1 MCSVIEIKNANEY
14 YIHYHSPESMVTPAA
29 SEVSIMSSEK
39 IEGVGV
45 DGGGRGHQQTK
56 EANNISNDVEAAET
70 STKLKSSKDQEVT
83 SDRGSSA
90 SPSLEDEEEIPAT
103 PQQQKT
109 SVEEASFTK
118 TASEANNKSPS
129 SKIPVRSFKKL
140 PAPQPPTTSQ
150 QTTSCISS
158 TSTPPTTS
166 TPNTKSKSKSKGTN
180 PFETGDENEE
190 KKQPQQSRPRS
201 AAASSAARSAL
212 PRPSPPKSSPASVAA
227 VSVAS
232 KSKLTPARSCES
244 VPITVNSHIPA
255 SPLRP
260 TGLNK
265 RRVTSEMAT
274 QVETA
279 STTTTASKSTS
290 STTSNNKA
298 MKSAS
303 EENLANL
310 EVKAKKPNLF
320 KKTSESS
327 DPICNTG
334 SNAKWSYTNG
344 RKNISNFLLQ
354 SVPKKNCIVSCLAV
368 LNVNYFIEQSVNS
381 KLDSNRIRIL
391 TRIVIFFSNKT
402 PTLATHKLRLE
413 CADNNNKL

>member
-29 SEVSIMSSEK
+29 SDVSVMSSEK
-39 IEGVGV
+39 ALKEGGGVGV
-45 DGGGRGHQQTK
+45 DGGGQNK
-56 EANNISNDVEAAET
+56 EANNTISNDHVVEANAET
-70 STKLKSSKDQEVT
+70 STKLKRSSKDQEVT

-90 SPSLEDEEEIPAT
+90 SPSLEDEEENTTTPAPT
-103 PQQQKT
+103 TLPQQQKS
-109 SVEEASFTK
+109 SVAPEV
-118 TASEANNKSPS
+118 ASEANNKSP

-150 QTTSCISS
+150 QTTTTTSSS
-158 TSTPPTTS
+158 TSTS
-166 TPNTKSKSKSKGTN
+166 TPTAATNTVTPSNTKSKSGKSKGTN
-180 PFETGDENEE
+180 PFETDENEE
-190 KKQPQQSRPRS
+190 SSSKTQPQQSRPRS
-201 AAASSAARSAL
+201 AAAAASARSAL
-212 PRPSPPKSSPASVAA
+212 PRPSPPKSSPSISASASV
-227 VSVAS
+227 SPAS
-232 KSKLTPARSCES
+232 AKNKLTPARSCES

-260 TGLNK
+260 TGLTK

-274 QVETA
+274 QVEA
-279 STTTTASKSTS
+279 TTTTTKTSKSTS
-290 STTSNNKA
+290 ASSNNNNKNKNNTA

-310 EVKAKKPNLF
+310 EEKAKKPNLF

-344 RKNISNFLLQ
+344 RG
-354 SVPKKNCIVSCLAV
+354 
-368 LNVNYFIEQSVNS
+368 
-381 KLDSNRIRIL
+381 
-391 TRIVIFFSNKT
+391 KT
-402 PTLATHKLRLE
+402 FQRTFCR
-413 CADNNNKL
+413 

>member
-29 SEVSIMSSEK
+29 SDVSVMSSEK
-39 IEGVGV
+39 AVKEGGVGV
-45 DGGGRGHQQTK
+45 DGGGQNK
-56 EANNISNDVEAAET
+56 EANNTISNDHVVEANAET
-70 STKLKSSKDQEVT
+70 STKLKRSSKDQEVT

-90 SPSLEDEEEIPAT
+90 SPSLEDEEENTTTPAPT
-103 PQQQKT
+103 TLPQQQKS
-109 SVEEASFTK
+109 SVAPEV
-118 TASEANNKSPS
+118 ASEANNKSP

-166 TPNTKSKSKSKGTN
+166 GPNTKSKSKGTN

-212 PRPSPPKSSPASVAA
+212 PRPSPPKSSPSISASASV
-227 VSVAS
+227 SPAS
-232 KSKLTPARSCES
+232 AKNKLTPARSCES

-260 TGLNK
+260 TGLTK

-274 QVETA
+274 QVEA
-279 STTTTASKSTS
+279 TTTTTKTSKSTS
-290 STTSNNKA
+290 ASSTNNNNNNNKNKNNTA

-310 EVKAKKPNLF
+310 EEKAKKPNLF

-344 RKNISNFLLQ
+344 RKNISNFLL
-354 SVPKKNCIVSCLAV
+354 
-368 LNVNYFIEQSVNS
+368 
-381 KLDSNRIRIL
+381 
-391 TRIVIFFSNKT
+391 
-402 PTLATHKLRLE
+402 
-413 CADNNNKL
+413 

>member
-14 YIHYHSPESMVTPAA
+14 YIHYYSPESMVTPAA

-90 SPSLEDEEEIPAT
+90 SPSLEDEEET
-103 PQQQKT
+103 PQQQK
-109 SVEEASFTK
+109 SSAEEASFT
-118 TASEANNKSPS
+118 TTSEANNKSPS

-158 TSTPPTTS
+158 TSTPPATS
-166 TPNTKSKSKSKGTN
+166 APNTKSKSKSKGTN

-260 TGLNK
+260 TGLTK

-274 QVETA
+274 QVEA
-279 STTTTASKSTS
+279 TTTTTKTSKSTS
-290 STTSNNKA
+290 ASSNNNNNKNKNNTA

-310 EVKAKKPNLF
+310 EEKAKKPNLF
-320 KKTSESS
+320 KKTSGSS

-344 RKNISNFLLQ
+344 RG
-354 SVPKKNCIVSCLAV
+354 
-368 LNVNYFIEQSVNS
+368 
-381 KLDSNRIRIL
+381 
-391 TRIVIFFSNKT
+391 KT
-402 PTLATHKLRLE
+402 FQRTFCR
-413 CADNNNKL
+413 

>member
-29 SEVSIMSSEK
+29 SDVSVMSSEK
-39 IEGVGV
+39 ALKEGGGVGV
-45 DGGGRGHQQTK
+45 DGGGQNK
-56 EANNISNDVEAAET
+56 EANNTISNDHVVEANAET
-70 STKLKSSKDQEVT
+70 STKLKRSSKDQEVT

-90 SPSLEDEEEIPAT
+90 SPSLEDEEENTTTPAPT
-103 PQQQKT
+103 TLPQQQKS
-109 SVEEASFTK
+109 SVAPEV
-118 TASEANNKSPS
+118 ASEANNKSP

-150 QTTSCISS
+150 QNNTTSSS
-158 TSTPPTTS
+158 TSTS
-166 TPNTKSKSKSKGTN
+166 TPTAATNTVTPSNTKSKSGKSKGTN
-180 PFETGDENEE
+180 PFETDENEE
-190 KKQPQQSRPRS
+190 SSSKTQPQQSRPRS
-201 AAASSAARSAL
+201 AAAAAAAASARSAL
-212 PRPSPPKSSPASVAA
+212 PRPSPPKSSPSISASASV
-227 VSVAS
+227 SPAS
-232 KSKLTPARSCES
+232 AKNKLTPARSCES

-260 TGLNK
+260 TGLTK

-274 QVETA
+274 QVEA
-279 STTTTASKSTS
+279 TTTTTKTSKSTS
-290 STTSNNKA
+290 ASSNNNNDNNKNKNNTA

-310 EVKAKKPNLF
+310 EEKAKKPNLF

-344 RKNISNFLLQ
+344 RG
-354 SVPKKNCIVSCLAV
+354 
-368 LNVNYFIEQSVNS
+368 
-381 KLDSNRIRIL
+381 
-391 TRIVIFFSNKT
+391 KT
-402 PTLATHKLRLE
+402 FQRTFCR
-413 CADNNNKL
+413 

>member
-29 SEVSIMSSEK
+29 SDVSVMSSEK
-39 IEGVGV
+39 ALKEGGGVGV
-45 DGGGRGHQQTK
+45 DGGGQNK
-56 EANNISNDVEAAET
+56 EANNTISNDHVVEANAET
-70 STKLKSSKDQEVT
+70 STKLKRSSKDQEVT

-90 SPSLEDEEEIPAT
+90 SPSLEDEEENTTTPAPT
-103 PQQQKT
+103 TLPQQQKS
-109 SVEEASFTK
+109 SVAPEV
-118 TASEANNKSPS
+118 ASEANNKSP

-150 QTTSCISS
+150 QTTTTTTSSS
-158 TSTPPTTS
+158 TSTS
-166 TPNTKSKSKSKGTN
+166 TLTAATNTVTPSNTKSKSGKSKGTN
-180 PFETGDENEE
+180 PFETDENEE
-190 KKQPQQSRPRS
+190 SSSKTQPQQSRPRS
-201 AAASSAARSAL
+201 AAAASARSAL
-212 PRPSPPKSSPASVAA
+212 PRPSPPKSSPSISASASV
-227 VSVAS
+227 SPAS
-232 KSKLTPARSCES
+232 AKNKLTPARSCES

-260 TGLNK
+260 TGLTK

-274 QVETA
+274 QVEA
-279 STTTTASKSTS
+279 TTTTTKTSKSTS
-290 STTSNNKA
+290 ASSNNNNDNNKNKNNTA

-310 EVKAKKPNLF
+310 EEKAKKPNLF

-344 RKNISNFLLQ
+344 RG
-354 SVPKKNCIVSCLAV
+354 
-368 LNVNYFIEQSVNS
+368 
-381 KLDSNRIRIL
+381 
-391 TRIVIFFSNKT
+391 KT
-402 PTLATHKLRLE
+402 FQRTFCR
-413 CADNNNKL
+413 

>member
-29 SEVSIMSSEK
+29 SDVSVMSSEK
-39 IEGVGV
+39 AVKEGGVGV
-45 DGGGRGHQQTK
+45 DGGGQNK
-56 EANNISNDVEAAET
+56 EANNTISNDHVVEANAET
-70 STKLKSSKDQEVT
+70 STKLKRSSKDQEVT

-90 SPSLEDEEEIPAT
+90 SPSLEDEEENTTTPAPT
-103 PQQQKT
+103 TLPQQQKS
-109 SVEEASFTK
+109 SVAPEV
-118 TASEANNKSPS
+118 ASEANNKSP

-150 QTTSCISS
+150 QTTTTSSS
-158 TSTPPTTS
+158 TSTSAPTATTNTV
-166 TPNTKSKSKSKGTN
+166 TPSNTKSKSGKSKGTN
-180 PFETGDENEE
+180 PFETDENEE
-190 KKQPQQSRPRS
+190 SSSSKTQPQQSRPRS
-201 AAASSAARSAL
+201 AAAAAASARSAL
-212 PRPSPPKSSPASVAA
+212 PRPSPPKSSPSISASASV
-227 VSVAS
+227 SPAS
-232 KSKLTPARSCES
+232 AKNKLTPARSCES

-260 TGLNK
+260 TGLTK

-274 QVETA
+274 QVEATTTTTKTSKSTSA
-279 STTTTASKSTS
+279 SSTTTTNN
-290 STTSNNKA
+290 NNKNKNNTA

-310 EVKAKKPNLF
+310 EEKAKKPNLF

-344 RKNISNFLLQ
+344 RG
-354 SVPKKNCIVSCLAV
+354 
-368 LNVNYFIEQSVNS
+368 
-381 KLDSNRIRIL
+381 
-391 TRIVIFFSNKT
+391 KT
-402 PTLATHKLRLE
+402 FQRTFCR
-413 CADNNNKL
+413 